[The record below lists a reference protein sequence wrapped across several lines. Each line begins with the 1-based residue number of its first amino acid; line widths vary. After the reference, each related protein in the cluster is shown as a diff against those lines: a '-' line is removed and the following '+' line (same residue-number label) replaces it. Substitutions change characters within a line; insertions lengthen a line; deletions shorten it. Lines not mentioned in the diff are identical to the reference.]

1 MKLLTDIVVGFF
13 NLLTFKNILLVILL
27 IIIFNYILP
36 ILKSGDN
43 YTDQVFSL
51 IIKGDFIESTR
62 IKNSNFLNNNF
73 NLTSDNAEDICINGD
88 PKKGI
93 PSCAERN
100 RCFMLDETESRQCE
114 NNCRRNCYE
123 I

>member
-27 IIIFNYILP
+27 IIVFNYILP

-62 IKNSNFLNNNF
+62 IKNSNFFNNNF
-73 NLTSDNAEDICINGD
+73 NLTSDNAEDVCIKGD
-88 PKKGI
+88 TKKGI

-100 RCFMLDETESRQCE
+100 RCLDLDEEQSNTCIRNCVY
-114 NNCRRNCYE
+114 NCR
-123 I
+123 